1 MQLFENDRT
10 HHYRNQTANEIYPK
24 SFRLRFFNLEFVQPI
39 TIPGAKASF
48 PSPCVPPFIVTP
60 RSLFTCESLLV
71 RDTTT
76 PVNPF

>member
-48 PSPCVPPFIVTP
+48 PLSLCSSIYRHSSFTFHVRVPVGT
-60 RSLFTCESLLV
+60 RHHDAS
-71 RDTTT
+71 
-76 PVNPF
+76 